1 MEQADQELLRRTL
14 VSILKRIEGGGA
26 SPAMMSTLP
35 GQSREAAEPPV
46 IVVMLGQANSTD
58 DKVLENQPSHEAQ
71 PGGRPGSDASHP
83 GLKRFPISSAC
94 AADVPK
100 NCFMEPDRICVNSG
114 ACEMLGH

>member
-14 VSILKRIEGGGA
+14 MSIVKRIESGG
-26 SPAMMSTLP
+26 SLP
-35 GQSREAAEPPV
+35 GVMSDRPDQSSETTGPPV
-46 IVVMLGQANSTD
+46 IVVMLGQAGSTN
-58 DKVLENQPSHEAQ
+58 DKDCENQASHEAK
-71 PGGRPGSDASHP
+71 PGGETGSDMSHP
-83 GLKRFPISSAC
+83 GFERFQISDAR